1 MSLGV
6 HNQRSS
12 RLSVLLVCLMS
23 CATAQSSPSLDIGG
37 SVRAGIWSQSRSLDD
52 VGPIPI
58 AGLWLQAAVHLAED
72 KTIVADGWA
81 QKAGGR
87 SSVTDQEA
95 HLRELF
101 FKARIGDVD
110 LRLGRQLIVWGRADA
125 INPTD
130 SIGRRNFTYL
140 TVDDDDQREGS
151 DAVAAS
157 YAMTSEYSLQAVWL
171 PSFRSDVI
179 PFRPQP
185 MQTVTTIAPERRSQY
200 AVKLDRSG
208 GDVDWSLSY
217 FDGYDRMPDLSLTG
231 VGVGRVNTAFSNN
244 AVQVLGADFSS
255 SFDGVVSRGEIAWSQ
270 RDRDVTVGGFFRKRS
285 QLLAVVG
292 GDKTF
297 GNSMNINLQFFGQ
310 WVPDYRSPDQLVNSI
325 ERDVAIAQAAINNQS
340 GKSQFGMTSRLA
352 KSWMNDTWQ
361 AELYVVYSITTH
373 GTYVRGQVKRAI
385 NDKWRFI
392 VGLDRYRGDAD
403 TVFGQLQHNSTA
415 YAELRYVL

>member
-6 HNQRSS
+6 HNQRSN
-12 RLSVLLVCLMS
+12 RLSALLVCLMS
-23 CATAQSSPSLDIGG
+23 CAAAHSSPSLDIAG
-37 SVRAGIWSQSRSLDD
+37 SVRASIWSQSRTLDD
-52 VGPIPI
+52 VGPIST
-58 AGLWLQAAVHLAED
+58 ASLWLQAAVHLADD
-72 KTIVADGWA
+72 KTILADGWT
-81 QKAGGR
+81 QEAGG
-87 SSVTDQEA
+87 SGSVRDQEA

-130 SIGRRNFTYL
+130 SIGSRNFTYL

-171 PSFRSDVI
+171 PCFRGDVI

-185 MQTVTTIAPERRSQY
+185 MQAVTTVAPDRRSQY

-208 GDVDWSLSY
+208 GNVDWSLSY
-217 FDGYDRMPDLSLTG
+217 FDGYDRMPDLSLSG
-231 VGVGRVNTAFSNN
+231 VGARRVNTTLSNN
-244 AVQVLGADFSS
+244 AVRVLGADFSS
-255 SFDGVVSRGEIAWSQ
+255 TFQGVVSRGEIAWSQ

-285 QLLAVVG
+285 QLLAVIG

-297 GNSMNINLQFFGQ
+297 DGSMNINLQLFGQ
-310 WVPDYRSPDQLVNSI
+310 WVPDYRSPEQLVNPI
-325 ERDVAIAQAAINNQS
+325 EREVAIAQAAINNQS

-392 VGLDRYRGDAD
+392 AGLDRYRGNDD
-403 TVFGQLQHNSTA
+403 TVFGQLRHNSTA
-415 YAELRYVL
+415 YAELRYVF